1 MNEDKQQ
8 QTVAAPSFPPKLA
21 AALAKAQRAMGAAT
35 KDRTADVRS
44 DKGAYKYAYA
54 TLAAVWES
62 IREPLT
68 ANGLAVVQQVSTS
81 AEGVSVQTTLA
92 HESGESV
99 SAETRMPVGLKTPQ
113 GYGSA
118 ITYARRYGLS
128 GLVGVVAD
136 EDDDGAEAVGK
147 PATNGRTP
155 QNEAQTLEALKAS
168 VAATAKPAT
177 KTAAKRNYVDTQEP
191 PPPTDDDFVGVPR

>member
-1 MNEDKQQ
+1 MDNAPQA
-8 QTVAAPSFPPKLA
+8 TPSFPPKLA

-44 DKGAYKYAYA
+44 DKGAYKYTYA

-62 IREPLT
+62 IREPIT
-68 ANGLAVVQQVSTS
+68 SNGLSVVQQVSTS
-81 AEGVSVQTTLA
+81 AEGVAVVTTLA

-136 EDDDGAEAVGK
+136 EDDDGAEAGGK
-147 PATNGRTP
+147 APARPTPAPRGGTP
-155 QNEAQTLEALKAS
+155 QTAEQMTAALKAS
-168 VAATAKPAT
+168 MAAQPKP
-177 KTAAKRNYVDTQEP
+177 KAAPKRAYVDSDEP
-191 PPPTDDDFVGVPR
+191 PPPTDADFVGVPR